1 LVISSVGVIEN
12 DPALFVIEKKPDVA
26 EKSRLVVEVLTMVQ
40 YNVVVGLLG
49 IFVVLTLNI
58 PVLPSLIDVGIVP
71 NAYVLVRLVSAILT
85 VVCALTVP
93 VTLPV
98 LILNTNASPP
108 SVVISGVVVILK
120 DPEPLVI
127 EKGPEVAEKSPAV
140 IPPDKS
146 ILQYSVVLE
155 RLVVV
160 TLNVVVTPSLILE
173 GGLLNDTVAASMI
186 VTLELVDISLLSK
199 LKTIVKDFGAA

>member
-12 DPALFVIEKKPDVA
+12 DPALFVIEKEPDVA

-58 PVLPSLIDVGIVP
+58 PVLPSLIDVGIKP
-71 NAYVLVRLVSAILT
+71 NAYVLVRLVSVMLT

-127 EKGPEVAEKSPAV
+127 EKEPDVAEKSPAV

-199 LKTIVKDFGAA
+199 LKTTVKDFGAA